1 MCSFSFEMFSIKILR
16 ILKMFKYNMEFIRA
30 TSWINSKISNKDKNT
45 TLMIVLFC
53 NYCWSLL
60 WCNYWR
66 SLILWNSTSWSRLKL
81 TVQMQL
87 ALYLCDPFS
96 INNHN
101 VAGNSVEKC
110 FVVLNVKLEV
120 KLRFK
125 TFYWLQN
132 LLSTAFA
139 FNITTKPACFARHF
153 CIT

>member
-1 MCSFSFEMFSIKILR
+1 MFTIKISK
-16 ILKMFKYNMEFIRA
+16 ILKMFKYNTKFIRA
-30 TSWINSKISNKDKNT
+30 AYWINSEISYKDKNT
-45 TLMIVLFC
+45 TLMIFLFC
-53 NYCWSLL
+53 KYCLPLL

-66 SLILWNSTSWSRLKL
+66 SLMLWNFASWSRLKL
-81 TVQMQL
+81 TVQIQL
-87 ALYLCDPFS
+87 AFYLCDPFS
-96 INNHN
+96 VNNRN
-101 VAGNSVEKC
+101 IAGNSVEKC